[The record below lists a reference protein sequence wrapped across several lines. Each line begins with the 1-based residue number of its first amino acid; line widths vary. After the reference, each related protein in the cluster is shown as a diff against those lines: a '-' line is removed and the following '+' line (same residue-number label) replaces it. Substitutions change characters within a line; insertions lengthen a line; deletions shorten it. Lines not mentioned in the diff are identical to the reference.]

1 MPKLRKVFTAL
12 VLVVGS
18 LLLVFIT
25 CAGYVSGAR
34 AKAEKAE
41 TTYAASKSDI
51 DNNIARCGGQPMDP
65 LAYCTWKYATQ
76 YDPATGGYTARS
88 GSSFDDMMRSQQNA
102 LPEEQARAE
111 AARAEYNS
119 RVENLRIVGIIV
131 PAVLFFAFVAAVA
144 HRRFKR

>member
-1 MPKLRKVFTAL
+1 MPKFKTVFKALAL
-12 VLVVGS
+12 VLGS

-41 TTYAASKSDI
+41 ATYAASKSDI
-51 DNNIARCGGQPMDP
+51 SNNIARCGGQPMDP
-65 LAYCTWKYATQ
+65 LAYCTWKYAAQ

-88 GSSFDDMMRSQQNA
+88 GSSFDDMMRSQQTA

-111 AARAEYNS
+111 AARADYDR
-119 RVENLRIVGIIV
+119 RVENLRAAGIIV
-131 PAVLFFAFVAAVA
+131 PTVLFFAVVAIVT
-144 HRRFKR
+144 HRRLKR